1 MRCPPILLRKNS
13 NKRTYRQ
20 HLYIFLT
27 MRKTCLPWKH
37 SEQLLLKNFHS
48 FRVDWRKMKWTTCG
62 EFKSGVEWII
72 DQCPR
77 FV

>member
-27 MRKTCLPWKH
+27 MRNILTMKTLGTVTFKKCPFV
-37 SEQLLLKNFHS
+37 SCRLKNN
-48 FRVDWRKMKWTTCG
+48 
-62 EFKSGVEWII
+62 EI
-72 DQCPR
+72 DDLR
-77 FV
+77 